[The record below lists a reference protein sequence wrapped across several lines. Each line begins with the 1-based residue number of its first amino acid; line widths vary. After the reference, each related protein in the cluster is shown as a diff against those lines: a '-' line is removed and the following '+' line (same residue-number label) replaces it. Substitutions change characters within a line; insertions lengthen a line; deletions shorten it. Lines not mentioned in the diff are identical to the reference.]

1 MRSNPKYASLL
12 LAVFTVIFCAPTTFA
27 QAVYGNI
34 VGTVEDS
41 TGAIVPKAKVTITD
55 LAKGTTNEYTANDT
69 GNFTATHLIPG
80 TYKVR
85 VEAPSFKAYEARDVR
100 VFADQTVRISPVLA
114 AGGASETV
122 EVTGETA
129 QLKTDRAD
137 VATLFTERQ
146 VEDLP
151 VINRN
156 FTSFQLLT
164 PGTQLL
170 GWSHAASE
178 NPQGSAQIF
187 VNGQHFSGT
196 SFQLD
201 GTDNQDPI
209 LGIIVVNPNLDAV
222 TEAKIATQNY
232 DAEFGQAIAAV
243 VTAQTKSGGNNY
255 HGGAFWFRRNDELRA
270 RDPFTQSTRD
280 ANTGAFIP
288 DQLRNQFGGSIGGPV
303 IKNKWFFF
311 GDYQGTREKTG
322 NSITTTV
329 PTALVRS
336 TCLAGGGACNF
347 SEYLVPTFVG
357 QNCNVAAP
365 PFCANQLY
373 NPFTGNADGTGR
385 APFVGNII
393 NVPLSPAAVKL
404 LSLLPAPNSASS
416 TIFRNNFVGGGT
428 GGFNNDGFDVRSDY
442 NVNDKIHVFGRYSLQ
457 KFTLSGKGVFDTP
470 TVAVGGAGLGTAGFA
485 GNSSTKNHSL
495 ASGFDWTL
503 NNTWI
508 TDFRFG
514 YFKYRVKVVPN
525 GVGTSPATD
534 LGMPGLNV
542 DDFFTS
548 GMPAFFINGGNN
560 TGDAAIGYALSDRL
574 TRCNCPLDQNED
586 QFQFVNNWTHAL
598 GNHSVKFGGDIRYA
612 RNLRVPSDQH
622 RAGELT
628 FTNGGTGLSG
638 IGNSGVALASLLL
651 GEVNNIHRY
660 VSTSTDAGERQKR
673 WFFYGQD
680 TWRATPKLT
689 VNFGLRWEIYFP
701 QRVTGDSK
709 GGFLDLDTGKIRVAG
724 LGPWDRSFNVEN
736 SFNNWAP
743 RLGLAYSLTDRTVI
757 RAGYGRSFDI
767 GVFGS
772 VFGHSVTQNLPVL
785 ATQQVTAPAG
795 GDFAN
800 AFLLQNG
807 PPAPVFPTPDANGE
821 ITLPDQIFQRALHKK
836 MQLPTVDAWNLTIQH
851 QITKTMS
858 GEIAYVGNKGTHG
871 FAGNGPAYNINQ
883 ATVVGFGTLS
893 NNQRKKFFPL
903 YGWTQ
908 GIDYFGND
916 ASNNYHGLQT
926 KLEKRFANGIQFLS
940 HYTWSQAFGYD
951 ADYFPIDPKVSHG
964 PNDLNRRHV
973 FVFTSLMEVPYG
985 HGKKYGSDANR
996 VIDAIVGGWQLNT
1009 VLNISSG
1016 LPFSP
1021 SYGECGTDR
1030 DTGPCRP
1037 NQAGSFDM
1045 GSGDLNTATHSVT
1058 YFTPVAALSTNG
1070 ASAGGWSRPA
1080 IGTFGTAGR
1089 NSLRGP
1095 GFWNADMSLF
1105 KHFRWTERIDSQF
1118 RFNAYNVFNHRNNAN
1133 PGNTC
1138 IDCSGA
1144 GVITSLQAPM
1154 RQLEFGIRVDF

>member
-1 MRSNPKYASLL
+1 MRFTPKRASLL
-12 LAVFTVIFCAPTTFA
+12 LTALAVFFFA
-27 QAVYGNI
+27 QTSWSQAVYGNI

-41 TGAIVPKAKVTITD
+41 TGAIVPNAKVTITD
-55 LAKGTTNEYTANDT
+55 VAKGTVNNSTTNES
-69 GNFTATHLIPG
+69 GNFNATHLIPG
-80 TYKVR
+80 TYNVK
-85 VEAPSFKAYEARDVR
+85 VEAPNFKSTETKDVR
-100 VFADQTVRISPVLA
+100 VFADQTVRLSPVLA
-114 AGGASETV
+114 AGGGTETV
-122 EVTGETA
+122 EVTGEA
-129 QLKTDRAD
+129 EQLKTDRAD

-209 LGIIVVNPNLDAV
+209 LGIIVINPNLDAV

-243 VTAQTKSGGNNY
+243 VTAQTKSGGNDY
-255 HGGAFWFRRNDELRA
+255 HGGGFWFRRNDELRA
-270 RDPFTQSTRD
+270 RDPFNQSTKD
-280 ANTGAFIP
+280 SVTHKFIP

-322 NSITTTV
+322 NSVTTTV
-329 PTALVRS
+329 PTALIRS
-336 TCLAGGGACNF
+336 TCLAAGSATCNL
-347 SEYLVPTFVG
+347 SEYLVPTFPG

-365 PFCANQLY
+365 PFCANQLFD
-373 NPFTGNADGTGR
+373 PSTGTNGVART
-385 APFVGNII
+385 PFVGNLI
-393 NVPLSPAAVKL
+393 PTSRLSPGAVKL
-404 LSLLPAPNSASS
+404 LSLLPAPNNAST
-416 TIFRNNFVGGGT
+416 TIYRDNFVGSGT
-428 GGFNNDGFDVRSDY
+428 GGFDSDGFDVRSDY
-442 NVNDKIHVFGRYSLQ
+442 NASNNVHVFGRYSLQ
-457 KFTLSGKGVFDTP
+457 KFTLSGKGAFDTP
-470 TVAVGGAGLGTAGFA
+470 TIAVGGPGLGTAGFA

-503 NNTWI
+503 SNTWI

-525 GVGTSPATD
+525 GVGTSPAKD
-534 LGMPGLNV
+534 LGIPGLNV
-542 DDFFTS
+542 DNFFTS
-548 GMPAFFINGGNN
+548 GMPAFFINGGSN
-560 TGDAAIGYALSDRL
+560 TGDSAIGYALDGRL
-574 TRCNCPLDQNED
+574 ARCNCPLDQNED
-586 QFQFVNNWTHAL
+586 QFQFVNNWTHGL
-598 GNHSVKFGGDIRYA
+598 GNHSIKFGGDIRYA

-622 RAGELT
+622 RAGELS

-638 IGNSGVALASLLL
+638 SATATGVALASLLL
-651 GEVNNIHRY
+651 GQVNNLHRY
-660 VSTSTDAGERQKR
+660 VRSSTDAGERQKR

-689 VNFGLRWEIYFP
+689 VNYGLRWEIYFP
-701 QRVTGDSK
+701 QSVTGKDK
-709 GGFLDLDTGKIRVAG
+709 GGFLDLDTGKVRVAG
-724 LGPWDRSFNVEN
+724 EN
-736 SFNNWAP
+736 GWGLNFKVQNSLTNWAP

-785 ATQQVTAPAG
+785 AVQQVNSAVG
-795 GDFAN
+795 GDFAS
-800 AFLLQNG
+800 AFLLDSG
-807 PPAPVFPTPDANGE
+807 PPAPVFPAVDSTGQ
-821 ITLPDQIFQRALHKK
+821 ITLPDGIFQRALHKR
-836 MQLPTVDAWNLTIQH
+836 MQLPTVDAWNLTVQH

-883 ATVVGFGTLS
+883 ATVVGFPTLS
-893 NNQRKKFFPL
+893 NNARKKFFPL

-926 KLEKRFANGIQFLS
+926 KLEKRFANGIQFL
-940 HYTWSQAFGYD
+940 T
-951 ADYFPIDPKVSHG
+951 
-964 PNDLNRRHV
+964 
-973 FVFTSLMEVPYG
+973 
-985 HGKKYGSDANR
+985 
-996 VIDAIVGGWQLNT
+996 
-1009 VLNISSG
+1009 
-1016 LPFSP
+1016 
-1021 SYGECGTDR
+1021 
-1030 DTGPCRP
+1030 
-1037 NQAGSFDM
+1037 
-1045 GSGDLNTATHSVT
+1045 
-1058 YFTPVAALSTNG
+1058 
-1070 ASAGGWSRPA
+1070 
-1080 IGTFGTAGR
+1080 
-1089 NSLRGP
+1089 
-1095 GFWNADMSLF
+1095 
-1105 KHFRWTERIDSQF
+1105 
-1118 RFNAYNVFNHRNNAN
+1118 
-1133 PGNTC
+1133 
-1138 IDCSGA
+1138 
-1144 GVITSLQAPM
+1144 
-1154 RQLEFGIRVDF
+1154 

>member
-1 MRSNPKYASLL
+1 MRITPKHASLL
-12 LAVFTVIFCAPTTFA
+12 LTALAVFFFA
-27 QAVYGNI
+27 QPGWSQAVYGNI

-41 TGAIVPKAKVTITD
+41 TGAIVPGAKVTITD
-55 LAKGTTNEYTANDT
+55 VAKGTTNTYTTNES
-69 GNFTATHLIPG
+69 GNFNATHLIPG
-80 TYKVR
+80 TYNVR
-85 VEAPSFKAYEARDVR
+85 VEAANFKASETKDVR
-100 VFADQTVRISPVLA
+100 VFADQTVRLSPVLA
-114 AGGASETV
+114 AGGGSETV
-122 EVTGETA
+122 EVTAEA
-129 QLKTDRAD
+129 EQLKTDRAD

-209 LGIIVVNPNLDAV
+209 LGIIVINPNLDAV

-243 VTAQTKSGGNNY
+243 VTAQTKSGGNDF

-270 RDPFTQSTRD
+270 RDPFTQSSKD
-280 ANTGAFIP
+280 AITGKYIP

-303 IKNKWFFF
+303 MKNKWFFF

-322 NSITTTV
+322 SSVLTTV

-336 TCLAGGGACNF
+336 TCLAGTVGTCNF
-347 SEYLVPTFVG
+347 SEY
-357 QNCNVAAP
+357 
-365 PFCANQLY
+365 PFQIY
-373 NPFTGNADGTGR
+373 NPFTGNPDGSGR
-385 APFVGNII
+385 TPYAGNII
-393 NVPLSPAAVKL
+393 TTPLSAPAVNL
-404 LSLLPAPNSASS
+404 LKLLPAPNRTGT
-416 TIFRNNFVGGGT
+416 TIFRDNYVGSGT
-428 GGFNNDGFDVRSDY
+428 GGFDSDGFDVRSDY
-442 NVNDKIHVFGRYSLQ
+442 NVNERIHAFGRYSLQ
-457 KFTLSGKGVFDTP
+457 KFTLSGKGIFDTP

-495 ASGFDWTL
+495 ATGFDWTL
-503 NNTWI
+503 SNTWI

-525 GVGTSPATD
+525 GVGTAPATD
-534 LGMPGLNV
+534 LGIPGLNV

-548 GMPAFFINGGNN
+548 GMPAFFINGGSN

-628 FTNGGTGLSG
+628 FTNGGTGLAG
-638 IGNSGVALASLLL
+638 VGNSGVALASLLL
-651 GEVNNIHRY
+651 GQVNNIHRY

-689 VNFGLRWEIYFP
+689 VNYGLRWEIYFP
-701 QRVTGDSK
+701 QSVTGDSK

-724 LGPWDRSFNVEN
+724 VGPWNRSFNVEN
-736 SFNNWAP
+736 SLRNWAP

-785 ATQQVTAPAG
+785 AVQQVTGPGG
-795 GDFAN
+795 GDFST

-821 ITLPDQIFQRALHKK
+821 ITLPDGIFQRALHKK
-836 MQLPTVDAWNLTIQH
+836 MQLPTVDAWNLTVQH

-871 FAGNGPAYNINQ
+871 FAGNGPAYNVNQ
-883 ATVVGFGTLS
+883 ATIVGYPALS
-893 NNQRKKFFPL
+893 NNQRKLYFNK

-926 KLEKRFANGIQFLS
+926 KLEKRFANGIQFLT

-951 ADYFPIDPKVSHG
+951 ADYFPIDPKVNHG

-985 HGKKYGSDANR
+985 RGKKYGSDANR
-996 VIDAIVGGWQLNT
+996 VVDAIIGGWQLNT

-1021 SYGECGTDR
+1021 SYGECGSDR

-1037 NQAGSFDM
+1037 NQVDSFSMDT
-1045 GSGDLNTATHSVT
+1045 GDLNTTTHSVT
-1058 YFTPVAALSTNG
+1058 YFTPVTALATNG
-1070 ASAGGWSRPA
+1070 ATAGAWSRPA

-1138 IDCSGA
+1138 IDCAGA
-1144 GVITSLQAPM
+1144 GQITSLQAPM
-1154 RQLEFGIRVDF
+1154 RQLEFGIRIDF